1 MSDIS
6 ERPVIM
12 VVDDVPANLKLLGE
26 LLGQRGYRVHSFTS
40 GDLALAAAAK
50 NLPDLILL
58 DINMPGLNGY
68 EVCERLKADA
78 ALKEI
83 PVIFISSLSETMDKV
98 RAFGVGGVD
107 YITKPF
113 DFPEVE
119 TRVKTHLELR
129 QQKRALT
136 SKVDELRQAL
146 DHIKTLR
153 GILPI
158 CANCKKIRNDQGYW
172 KQVET
177 YLSEHTEVLFT
188 HGICPDCV
196 KKLYPRFCDEKDGSA
211 PK

>member
-1 MSDIS
+1 MSDIP
-6 ERPVIM
+6 ERATIM
-12 VVDDVPANLKLLGE
+12 VVDDVPANLE
-26 LLGQRGYRVHSFTS
+26 LLGDLLGKCGYRVLSFTS

-50 NLPDLILL
+50 SLPDLILL

-68 EVCERLKADA
+68 EVCERLKADGG
-78 ALKEI
+78 LREI
-83 PVIFISSLSETMDKV
+83 PVIFISSLGETMDKV
-98 RAFGVGGVD
+98 RAFGAGGVD

-119 TRVKTHLELR
+119 TRIKTHLELR

-136 SKVDELRQAL
+136 SRVDELRQAL
-146 DHIKTLR
+146 DQIKTLR

-177 YLSEHTEVLFT
+177 YISEHTDALFT
-188 HGICPDCV
+188 HGICPDCA
-196 KKLYPRFCDEKDGSA
+196 KKLYPDLCGGKEGRALK
-211 PK
+211 